1 MTIILASDTMQAMAV
16 VFMTVCIT
24 LRALKIIETVSL
36 LVSVAMGA
44 VLLACS
50 GILAHNVLMATV
62 MFSIHTVCAALVVT
76 VTRDRPLFLRRRRK
90 GGPLNP

>member
-36 LVSVAMGA
+36 LVSVAMGS

-50 GILAHNVLMATV
+50 GILADNVLMATV
-62 MFSIHTVCAALVVT
+62 MFVIHAVCAFLVVT
-76 VTRDRPLFLRRRRK
+76 VTRERPWLSRYRK
-90 GGPLNP
+90 GGRYS